1 MGKNKYLIAKTERG
15 YINGYRINQDG
26 ESYEVTPRAE
36 DATLFDI
43 NMTYEEYEQIVGIMY
58 KNGYRK
64 IKFLL
69 VWR

>member
-43 NMTYEEYEQIVGIMY
+43 NMTYDEYV
-58 KNGYRK
+58 
-64 IKFLL
+64 
-69 VWR
+69 